1 MKWRNLYKALPLGL
15 AIFLIV
21 GLVGLSE
28 AKKGKTVIR
37 LASPFKPGHILVQAS
52 EKFKELIEK
61 ESKGKIEVQLNVGKE
76 SEETVGVMCSE
87 GKVEIQATGGEPLEV
102 YAPQYFFFNTPYV
115 MKNFDHLMRVWNG
128 RLGDEARAL
137 VEKKGNMKYLGIVY
151 RGLRQMT
158 SNKPIY
164 TPEDVSMLKLRLP
177 GVPNWIAV
185 WKEIGATPVPVPLT
199 GLYDSLKVGKAEA
212 SEGDLP
218 QISSFKLHEVQS
230 HLTITNHM
238 VQAGQVLI
246 NKGFFDG
253 LSKKDQELVLKTSK
267 EAIDWANE
275 KIKKGETK
283 ILIDLQKKG
292 MQVVIPDADLFRKKG
307 EPAVETLFKTEWP
320 VTTWKEVL
328 AQ

>member
-1 MKWRNLYKALPLGL
+1 MIASC
-15 AIFLIV
+15 AIFKISQVIEPRIV
-21 GLVGLSE
+21 RCSVLFSKPSALCGDLCILHGLLRPCFQ
-28 AKKGKTVIR
+28 KDRKG
-37 LASPFKPGHILVQAS
+37 G
-52 EKFKELIEK
+52 
-61 ESKGKIEVQLNVGKE
+61 KGDDKACQR
-76 SEETVGVMCSE
+76 CE
-87 GKVEIQATGGEPLEV
+87 GKVEVQATGGEPLEV

-115 MKNFDHLMRVWNG
+115 MKNFDHLMRVWDG

-137 VEKKGNMKYLGIVY
+137 VAKKGNMKYLGIVY

-199 GLYDSLKVGKAEA
+199 GLYDSLKTGKAEA

-218 QISSFKLHEVQS
+218 QISSFKLNEVQS
-230 HLTITNHM
+230 YLTITNHM

-253 LSKKDQELVLKTSK
+253 LSKKDQGLVLKTSK
-267 EAIDWANE
+267 GAIDWANE

-283 ILIDLQKKG
+283 ILIDLQRKG
-292 MQVVIPDADLFRKKG
+292 MQVVIPDADLFREKR
-307 EPAVETLFKTEWP
+307 EPAVEALFRTEWP

>member
-1 MKWRNLYKALPLGL
+1 MKKRKLSTALTLGL
-15 AIFLIV
+15 VVFFGV
-21 GLVGLSE
+21 SLVGLAE
-28 AKKGKTVIR
+28 AKTVIR
-37 LASPFKPGHILVQAS
+37 AASPFKTGHILVEAV
-52 EKFKELIEK
+52 EKFKDLVET
-61 ESKGKIEVQLNVGKE
+61 ESKGNIEVQLNIGKE
-76 SEETVGVMCSE
+76 SEESVGVMCSE
-87 GKVEIQATGGEPLEV
+87 GKVEVQATGGEPLEV

-115 MKNFDHLMRVWNG
+115 MKNFDHLMRVWGG

-164 TPEDVSMLKLRLP
+164 TPEDVSMMKLRLP

-199 GLYDSLKVGKAEA
+199 GLYDSLKTGKAEA

-218 QISSFKLHEVQS
+218 QIASFKLNEVQS

-253 LSKKDQELVLKTSK
+253 LSKGDQDLIVKAAK
-267 EAIDWANE
+267 EAVDWANE
-275 KIKKGETK
+275 KISKGETK

-292 MQVVIPDADLFRKKG
+292 MQVVIPDADLFREKG
-307 EPAVETLFKTEWP
+307 KPAVEELFRTEWP

>member
-1 MKWRNLYKALPLGL
+1 MKKRKLSTVLTLGL
-15 AIFLIV
+15 AIVVIA
-21 GLVGLSE
+21 GLVGLAE
-28 AKKGKTVIR
+28 AKTVIR
-37 LASPFKPGHILVQAS
+37 AASPFKAGHILVEAV
-52 EKFKELIEK
+52 EKFKDLVET
-61 ESKGKIEVQLNVGKE
+61 ESRGKIEVQLNVGKE
-76 SEETVGVMCSE
+76 SEEKVGVMCSE
-87 GKVEIQATGGEPLEV
+87 GKVEVQATGGEPLEV

-115 MKNFDHLMRVWNG
+115 MKNFDHLMRVWGG
-128 RLGDEARAL
+128 RLGDEARDL

-164 TPEDVSMLKLRLP
+164 TPEDVSKLKLRLP

-185 WKEIGATPVPVPLT
+185 WKKIGATPVPIPLT
-199 GLYDSLKVGKAEA
+199 ELYDSLKVGKAEA

-218 QISSFKLHEVQS
+218 QIASFKLNEVQS

-238 VQAGQVLI
+238 VQAGQILI

-253 LSKKDQELVLKTSK
+253 LSEKDQGLVLKASK
-267 EAIDWANE
+267 EATDWANE

-292 MQVVIPDADLFRKKG
+292 MQVVIPDADAFREKG
-307 EPAVETLFKTEWP
+307 KPAVEKLFKTEWP

>member
-1 MKWRNLYKALPLGL
+1 MLKKVISVLFVLC
-15 AIFLIV
+15 
-21 GLVGLSE
+21 LVVAVTYQTAYS
-28 AKKGKTVIR
+28 KTTIR

-61 ESKGKIEVQLNVGKE
+61 QSKGKIEVQLNIGKV
-76 SEETVGVMCSE
+76 SEEEAGVMCSE
-87 GKVEIQATGGEPLEV
+87 GNVEVQATGGEPLEV

-115 MKNFDHLMRVWNG
+115 MKSFDHLMRVWNG

-137 VEKKGNMKYLGIVY
+137 VAKKGNMKYLGIVY

-164 TPEDVSMLKLRLP
+164 TPEDASGLKLRLP
-177 GVPNWIAV
+177 GVPNWLAV
-185 WKEIGATPVPVPLT
+185 WKAIGATPVPVPLT

-218 QISSFKLHEVQS
+218 QISSFKLNEVQS
-230 HLTITNHM
+230 YLTITNHM

-253 LSKKDQELVLKTSK
+253 LSKKNQGLVLKASK

-292 MQVVIPDADLFRKKG
+292 MQVVIPDADLFREKG
-307 EPAVETLFKTEWP
+307 KPAVEKLFKTEWP
-320 VTTWKEVL
+320 VATWEEVL

>member
-1 MKWRNLYKALPLGL
+1 MLKKVISVLFVLC
-15 AIFLIV
+15 
-21 GLVGLSE
+21 LVVAVTYQTAYS
-28 AKKGKTVIR
+28 KTTIR

-61 ESKGKIEVQLNVGKE
+61 QSKGKIEVQLNIGKV
-76 SEETVGVMCSE
+76 SEEEAGVMCSE
-87 GKVEIQATGGEPLEV
+87 GKVEVQATGGEALEV

-115 MKNFDHLMRVWNG
+115 LKSFDHLMRVWNG
-128 RLGDEARAL
+128 RLGDEAKAL
-137 VEKKGNMKYLGIVY
+137 VAKKGNMKYLGIVS

-164 TPEDVSMLKLRLP
+164 TPEDASGLKLRLP
-177 GVPNWIAV
+177 GVPNWLAV
-185 WKEIGATPVPVPLT
+185 WKAIGATPVPVPLT

-218 QISSFKLHEVQS
+218 QISSFKLDEVQS

-253 LSKKDQELVLKTSK
+253 LSKKDQGLVLKASK

-292 MQVVIPDADLFRKKG
+292 MQVVIPDADLFREKG
-307 EPAVETLFKTEWP
+307 EPAVEKLFKTEWP
-320 VTTWKEVL
+320 VTTWAEVL

>member
-1 MKWRNLYKALPLGL
+1 MKGRKLYKILTLGL
-15 AIFLIV
+15 AMFLIV
-21 GLVGLSE
+21 GLAGLAE
-28 AKKGKTVIR
+28 AKTVIR
-37 LASPFKPGHILVQAS
+37 LASPFKPGHILAQTS

-61 ESKGKIEVQLNVGKE
+61 ESMGNIEVQLNIGKE
-76 SEETVGVMCSE
+76 SEEKVGVMCSE
-87 GKVEIQATGGEPLEV
+87 GKVEVQATGGEALEV
-102 YAPQYFFFNTPYV
+102 YAPQYFFFNAPYV
-115 MKNFDHLMRVWNG
+115 MKDFDHLMRVWNG

-137 VEKKGNMKYLGIVY
+137 VAKKGNMLYLGIVY

-164 TPEDVSMLKLRLP
+164 TPEDVSGLKLRLP

-218 QISSFKLHEVQS
+218 QIASFKLYEVQT

-253 LSKKDQELVLKTSK
+253 LSKKDQGLVLKTSK

-275 KIKKGETK
+275 KIKKGELK

-292 MQVVIPDADLFRKKG
+292 MQVVIPDADLFREKG
-307 EPAVETLFKTEWP
+307 EPAVEKLFKTEWP
-320 VTTWKEVL
+320 VTTWAEVL

>member
-1 MKWRNLYKALPLGL
+1 MRGRTLYKVLTLGL
-15 AIFLIV
+15 AMFFVVALA
-21 GLVGLSE
+21 GLAE
-28 AKKGKTVIR
+28 AKTVIR
-37 LASPFKPGHILVQAS
+37 MASPFKPGHILVQAS

-61 ESKGKIEVQLNVGKE
+61 QSRGKIEVQLNVGKE
-76 SEETVGVMCSE
+76 SEEKVGVMCSE
-87 GKVEIQATGGEPLEV
+87 GKVEAQATGGEPLEV

-115 MKNFDHLMRVWNG
+115 MKNFDHLMRVWDG

-137 VEKKGNMKYLGIVY
+137 VAKKGNMMYLGIVY

-218 QISSFKLHEVQS
+218 QISSFKLDEVQS

-253 LSKKDQELVLKTSK
+253 LSKKDQGLVLKTSK

-292 MQVVIPDADLFRKKG
+292 MQVVIPDADLFREKG
-307 EPAVETLFKTEWP
+307 EPAVEKLFKTEWP

>member
-1 MKWRNLYKALPLGL
+1 MKKRKLSTVLTLGL
-15 AIFLIV
+15 AIVLIA
-21 GLVGLSE
+21 GLVGLAE
-28 AKKGKTVIR
+28 AKTVIR
-37 LASPFKPGHILVQAS
+37 VASPFKTGHILVEAV
-52 EKFKELIEK
+52 EKFKDLVET
-61 ESKGKIEVQLNVGKE
+61 ESRGKIEVQLNVGKE
-76 SEETVGVMCSE
+76 SEENVGVMCSE
-87 GKVEIQATGGEPLEV
+87 GKVEVQATGGEPLEV

-115 MKNFDHLMRVWNG
+115 MKNFDHLMRVWGG
-128 RLGDEARAL
+128 RLGDEARDL
-137 VEKKGNMKYLGIVY
+137 VAKKGNMMYLGIVY

-199 GLYDSLKVGKAEA
+199 GLYDSLKTGKAEA

-218 QISSFKLHEVQS
+218 QISSFKLNEVQS

-253 LSKKDQELVLKTSK
+253 LSKGDQDLIVKAAK

-275 KIKKGETK
+275 KISKGETK

-292 MQVVIPDADLFRKKG
+292 MQVVIPDADLFREKG
-307 EPAVETLFKTEWP
+307 EPAVEELFRTEWP

>member
-1 MKWRNLYKALPLGL
+1 MKGRKLYKVLTLGL
-15 AIFLIV
+15 AMFLIV
-21 GLVGLSE
+21 SLVGLAE
-28 AKKGKTVIR
+28 AKTIIR

-52 EKFKELIEK
+52 EKFKELIE
-61 ESKGKIEVQLNVGKE
+61 EQSKGTIEIQLNVGKE
-76 SEETVGVMCSE
+76 SEEKVGVMCSE
-87 GKVEIQATGGEPLEV
+87 GMIEVQATGGEPLEV

-115 MKNFDHLMRVWNG
+115 MKNFDHLMRVWDG

-137 VEKKGNMKYLGIVY
+137 VAKKGNMKYLGIVY

-218 QISSFKLHEVQS
+218 QISSFKLYEVQS

-253 LSKKDQELVLKTSK
+253 LSKKDQGLVLKASK

-292 MQVVIPDADLFRKKG
+292 MQVVIPDADLFREKG
-307 EPAVETLFKTEWP
+307 EPAVEKLFKTEWP